1 LDENLRRGKSK
12 MAYILNK
19 SYDPSTFPGPTI
31 RRPPYYDL
39 GPSVQIPNAPFY
51 PQAFDSKWH
60 ADVSGLGD
68 WRFPWTWGWLKNA
81 FKGGTTE
88 GQGGLKLPGGTILPG
103 NFILDGGFW
112 YQILSDGTKRKIAA
126 EGSASLSDPGRY
138 GQGWLAKI
146 FGGIGGGLK
155 NLFSMLQQGGGGGG
169 TEPEPEPEPGGGTN
183 GGTGTDK
190 KQTIAGLDP
199 NILLVIGALA
209 IGGLFIVMSRPT
221 SSGQPQIIM
230 PEMFRPRKTYARR
243 RAAPARRTTVK
254 RRRR

>member
-1 LDENLRRGKSK
+1 V
-12 MAYILNK
+12 AYILNK
-19 SYDPSTFPGPTI
+19 PYNPSEFPGPTI
-31 RRPPYYDL
+31 RRPPYYEL
-39 GPSVQIPNAPFY
+39 GPSTYIPNAPLY

-88 GQGGLKLPGGTILPG
+88 GEGGLKLPGGTILPG
-103 NFILDGGFW
+103 NFVQEGGFW
-112 YQILSDGTKRKIAA
+112 YQILSSGEKRKIAA
-126 EGSASLSDPGRY
+126 ADSASLSGPGRY

-155 NLFSMLQQGGGGGG
+155 NLFSMLQQGGSG
-169 TEPEPEPEPGGGTN
+169 TQPGTEPEPGGGTN
-183 GGTGTDK
+183 GGTNGK

-199 NILLVIGALA
+199 NILLVVGLLA
-209 IGGLFIVMSRPT
+209 VGGIFLVMSRPT
-221 SSGQPQIIM
+221 ASGQPQIIM
-230 PEMFRPRKTYARR
+230 PEMFRPKRTYARR
-243 RAAPARRTTVK
+243 RAAPVRRTTVRRRTTS